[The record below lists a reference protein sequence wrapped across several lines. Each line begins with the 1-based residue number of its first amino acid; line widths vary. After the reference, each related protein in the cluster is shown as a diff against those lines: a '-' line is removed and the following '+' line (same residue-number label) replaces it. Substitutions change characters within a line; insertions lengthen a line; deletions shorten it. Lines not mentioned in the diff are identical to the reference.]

1 LLTLHQATH
10 AKELS
15 NKGTKISALEA
26 TVKELQSIKASQFET
41 IQARQAESEAAR
53 SEMEGLQGRTK
64 ELEFQLREAEERI
77 ALLEDAPRSPA
88 PDAAAA
94 HAPRETGTSA
104 AEVQRLLADADSRA
118 ETKLSELRFRVRAL
132 ERERN
137 ELEEDWASKLGQ
149 RVKELEAL
157 RQTIADKE
165 AEVTTSAAARR
176 ERDARID
183 AQDAE
188 RRDLERQM
196 VELRAAVDE
205 AHADVAVA
213 LEAEKA
219 ARDELAAAHAAT
231 TGVQTQLDESKAL
244 HAQLR
249 QNNKTLRDELRKVQS
264 SAQLLERQ
272 RNPGVGYWASGTN
285 PTNPASPSAPPSA
298 SPASVSSPPPALA
311 PTPAA
316 PDAAASPS
324 PAPSNE
330 EEVNLEYLRNVIL
343 QFLEHKE
350 MRPNLVRVL
359 SVILRFTPQEL
370 RRLNA
375 KLGT

>member
-1 LLTLHQATH
+1 
-10 AKELS
+10 
-15 NKGTKISALEA
+15 
-26 TVKELQSIKASQFET
+26 
-41 IQARQAESEAAR
+41 
-53 SEMEGLQGRTK
+53 MEGLETRTK
-64 ELEFQLREAEERI
+64 ELEFQLREATDR
-77 ALLEDAPRSPA
+77 LGMLEDAPRSAA
-88 PDAAAA
+88 P
-94 HAPRETGTSA
+94 ETPTRDSGTPA
-104 AEVQRLLADADSRA
+104 AEVARLLADAESRA
-118 ETKLSELRFRVRAL
+118 EQRVQDMRARVRTL

-137 ELEEDWASKLGQ
+137 ELEEDWAAKLAQ

-157 RQTIADKE
+157 RRTIGDKE
-165 AEVTTSAAARR
+165 AEATAAATARR

-183 AQDAE
+183 SQDAE
-188 RRDLERQM
+188 RRELERQM

-205 AHADVAVA
+205 AKADVSVA
-213 LEAEKA
+213 AEAERV
-219 ARDELAAAHAAT
+219 ARDELAASQGAVS
-231 TGVQTQLDESKAL
+231 GVQAQLDEAKAA

-272 RNPGVGYWASGTN
+272 RNPGVGYWASAN
-285 PTNPASPSAPPSA
+285 PSPPSHTPTPSVVIPAPAPSA
-298 SPASVSSPPPALA
+298 SAPASASSTPPPPA
-311 PTPAA
+311 
-316 PDAAASPS
+316 D
-324 PAPSNE
+324 E

>member
-1 LLTLHQATH
+1 MIHASLLTVQASH
-10 AKELS
+10 AKELTAKAS
-15 NKGTKISALEA
+15 KITGLEA
-26 TVKELQSIKASQFET
+26 IVKELHAANATQFDT
-41 IQARQAESEAAR
+41 IQARQSEAESAR
-53 SEMEGLQGRTK
+53 SEMEVLQTRTK
-64 ELEFQLREAEERI
+64 ELEFQLREASERL
-77 ALLEDAPRSPA
+77 AMLEDAPRSAA
-88 PDAAAA
+88 PEAS
-94 HAPRETGTSA
+94 PVMREPGTPA
-104 AEVQRLLADADSRA
+104 AEVARLLADAEQRA
-118 ETKLSELRFRVRAL
+118 EQRVQDMRARVRTL

-137 ELEEDWASKLGQ
+137 ELEEDWAAKLAQ

-165 AEVTTSAAARR
+165 AEAAAAAAARR

-183 AQDAE
+183 SQDAE

-205 AHADVAVA
+205 AHAEVSVAA
-213 LEAEKA
+213 EAERA
-219 ARDELAAAHAAT
+219 AREELAASQGAT
-231 TGVQTQLDESKAL
+231 AEVQKQLDEAKAL

-272 RNPGVGYWASGTN
+272 RNPGVGYWAAGQGAAPGAPHSRSGSVSAAVAT
-285 PTNPASPSAPPSA
+285 PTPPST
-298 SPASVSSPPPALA
+298 STSPPPRTGSAVS
-311 PTPAA
+311 
-316 PDAAASPS
+316 DK
-324 PAPSNE
+324 NEE

-359 SVILRFTPQEL
+359 SFILRFTPQEL
-370 RRLNA
+370 RRLEA
-375 KLGT
+375 KLLT